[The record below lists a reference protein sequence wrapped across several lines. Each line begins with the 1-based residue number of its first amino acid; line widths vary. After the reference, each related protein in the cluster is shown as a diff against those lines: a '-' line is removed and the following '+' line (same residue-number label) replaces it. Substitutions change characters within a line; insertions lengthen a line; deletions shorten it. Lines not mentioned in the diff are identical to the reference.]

1 MLFLAVMA
9 VVLLAMGGFVYE
21 RVGSSLGSSLNSD
34 LRVRADDVSAPKD
47 GKRGDARDFGGAE
60 GVAQLLAHSGAV
72 LRGTP
77 ALAGR
82 SLLTPAELA
91 AARLGPIF
99 IDRAAPPAFGDGR
112 WRVLAEPVSQRP
124 NAEIAVVAA
133 SPAPARGYRTTCSRS
148 CCWPASLRS
157 ASRRAR
163 ATRSPPRRCVPSR
176 R

>member
-1 MLFLAVMA
+1 MA

-34 LRVRADDVSAPKD
+34 LRVRADDVSGEGWQARRCTRLR
-47 GKRGDARDFGGAE
+47 RGRGRRA
-60 GVAQLLAHSGAV
+60 VLAHSGAV

-99 IDRAAPPAFGDGR
+99 IDRAVPPAGDGR
-112 WRVLAEPVSQRP
+112 WRVLAEPLSQRP
-124 NAEIAVVAA
+124 NADIAVVAA
-133 SPAPARGYRTTCSRS
+133 SLAPARRHCTTCSRS
-148 CCWPASLRS
+148 CCWPASPRS

-163 ATRSPPRRCVPSR
+163 ATRSPPRRLPSR